1 MRKEMHLKTQESI
14 MNCVLKPNLLSQ
26 LKRQRDPALI
36 LQMNEMT
43 NADRPA
49 IVDRLNELL
58 EKTQENGGGA

>member
-1 MRKEMHLKTQESI
+1 MHLKTQESI
-14 MNCVLKPNLLSQ
+14 MNCVLKQNLLSQ

-58 EKTQENGGGA
+58 EKTQENGGVA

>member
-1 MRKEMHLKTQESI
+1 MSKEMHLKAQETI
-14 MNCVLKPNLLSQ
+14 MNGVLKPNLLSQ

-49 IVDRLNELL
+49 IIDRLNALL
-58 EKTQENGGGA
+58 EKTQENEEGA

>member
-1 MRKEMHLKTQESI
+1 

>member
-1 MRKEMHLKTQESI
+1 MHLKTQESI
-14 MNCVLKPNLLSQ
+14 MNCVLKQNLLSQ

-58 EKTQENGGGA
+58 EKTQENEEGA

>member
-1 MRKEMHLKTQESI
+1 MSKEMHLKTQESI
-14 MNCVLKPNLLSQ
+14 MNCVLKQNLLSE

-58 EKTQENGGGA
+58 EKTQENGGVA

>member
-1 MRKEMHLKTQESI
+1 
-14 MNCVLKPNLLSQ
+14 PNLLSQ

-58 EKTQENGGGA
+58 EKTQENGGVA